1 MTNADAVSQVFW
13 AVLAIGLGS
22 IFLLLG
28 IKVFRAA
35 VGLAGFGAFG
45 FGAYILV
52 GQVYGTLGITP
63 PPKDLLRMG
72 ISLGAGILGGFISIW
87 LWKVALLSFG
97 VLGGLGLAVYIL
109 SWRSNG
115 LLQKPVH
122 RTILMSVLGVL
133 GALSSFFL
141 ENALIIMA
149 TSIVGSIG
157 LFSGIDVFAKTG
169 FNTAFMALIKNKG
182 NFTLDPKSYGMLAA
196 CGGTAVLGGLI
207 QYALSGGR
215 KGAKAKTVA

>member
-13 AVLAIGLGS
+13 AVLAIGIGS
-22 IFLLLG
+22 IFLLFG

-52 GQVYGTLGITP
+52 GQAYGTLGITP
-63 PPKDLLRMG
+63 PPKDLVRLG
-72 ISLGAGILGGFISIW
+72 ISLGAGILGGFVSIW

-109 SWRSNG
+109 SWKSNG
-115 LLQKPVH
+115 LLQKPTH
-122 RTILMSVLGVL
+122 RTILMTILGVA
-133 GALSSFFL
+133 GAFASFFL
-141 ENALIIMA
+141 ENALIIITTA
-149 TSIVGSIG
+149 IVGSIG

-169 FNTAFMALIKNKG
+169 FNDAFAALIKNKG
-182 NFTLDPKSYGMLAA
+182 TFALNDKSYGMLAA
-196 CGGTAVLGGLI
+196 CGGTAILGGLI
-207 QYALSGGR
+207 QYALSR
-215 KGAKAKTVA
+215 KKPQPKTIA